1 MFPNAKTLTIDIIM
15 NPKLD
20 ERIQFEN
27 LQDLTVLK
35 EMFSKE
41 FQLIHDLLRF
51 CPRLKK
57 FKVEATSLHLYEE
70 SKFISLL
77 HDTPHL

>member
-20 ERIQFEN
+20 ESIQFEN

-35 EMFSKE
+35 EMFAIE
-41 FQLIHDLLRF
+41 F
-51 CPRLKK
+51 
-57 FKVEATSLHLYEE
+57 
-70 SKFISLL
+70 
-77 HDTPHL
+77 